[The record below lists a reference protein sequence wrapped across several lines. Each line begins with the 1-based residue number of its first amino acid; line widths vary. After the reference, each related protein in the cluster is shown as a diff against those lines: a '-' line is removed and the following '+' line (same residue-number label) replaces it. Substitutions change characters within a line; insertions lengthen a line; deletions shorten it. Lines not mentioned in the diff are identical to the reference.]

1 MTLQDRATTV
11 SARQQAATDLVRA
24 GVALF
29 GPDFK
34 APLAAALSIKT
45 SSLDDMTKGRSSIPP
60 RMWSE
65 IAALLQDREEKLP
78 ALKAKAFDHAAQPV
92 HRLYRGPGGIEFG
105 ILPDT
110 QGRWPRVLYSS
121 VGVPISGRSWI
132 ALDDGERRLPD
143 IAAAFRLEFEGEM
156 GTPIELF
163 IGGEINYPKNF
174 RRAA

>member
-1 MTLQDRATTV
+1 MKLQDRATTI
-11 SARQQAATDLVRA
+11 SARQQAAADLARA
-24 GVALF
+24 GAALF

-45 SSLDDMTKGRSSIPP
+45 STLDDMTKGRSSIPS
-60 RMWSE
+60 RMWNE
-65 IAALLQDREEKLP
+65 IAALLQNREEQLS
-78 ALKAKAFDHAAQPV
+78 AIKAKVFDHAEQPV

-121 VGVPISGRSWI
+121 VGVPISRNWI

-143 IAAAFRLEFEGEM
+143 GAAAFRLEFEGEM
-156 GTPIELF
+156 GNPIELF
-163 IGGEINYPKNF
+163 IGGEIDYPKNF
-174 RRAA
+174 GRAA

>member
-1 MTLQDRATTV
+1 MKLQDRATTI
-11 SARQQAATDLVRA
+11 SARQQASADLARA
-24 GVALF
+24 GAALF

-34 APLAAALSIKT
+34 APLAAALSIKAST
-45 SSLDDMTKGRSSIPP
+45 LDDMTKGRSSIPS
-60 RMWSE
+60 RMWNE
-65 IAALLQDREEKLP
+65 IASLLQDREEQLP
-78 ALKAKAFDHAAQPV
+78 AIKAKALDHAAQPV

-110 QGRWPRVLYSS
+110 QGRWPRVLYSTI
-121 VGVPISGRSWI
+121 GVPISGRNWI

-156 GTPIELF
+156 GNPIELF

>member
-1 MTLQDRATTV
+1 MKLQDRATTI
-11 SARQQAATDLVRA
+11 SARQQAAADLARA
-24 GVALF
+24 GAALF

-45 SSLDDMTKGRSSIPP
+45 STLDDMTKGRSSIPS

-65 IAALLQDREEKLP
+65 VAALLQDREEQLP
-78 ALKAKAFDHAAQPV
+78 AIKAKAFDHAAQPV

-110 QGRWPRVLYSS
+110 HGRWPRVMYSS
-121 VGVPISGRSWI
+121 VGIPISRNWI

-143 IAAAFRLEFEGEM
+143 NAAAFRLEFEGEM
-156 GTPIELF
+156 GKPIELF
-163 IGGEINYPKNF
+163 LGGEIDYPKNF
-174 RRAA
+174 GCAA